1 MQISKLLPF
10 IIPGLLFQLF
20 MQALFIA
27 RTVKD
32 SSLTSAKR
40 SIHALA
46 IVIFGLPAIS
56 VRLFNAGKLQQGDL
70 SRDEVETANHY
81 SIKGIFLLLLV
92 AYQVMG
98 LHMLTENI
106 QTQQFTLLIVLL
118 TLSYLLMLLYN
129 LLPEGKRAAT
139 GPLLPIL
146 QLLLCIPI
154 QVIDRSGDNLFLSI
168 IAGFSAINHASL
180 SKAKIFGIASLGTY
194 LIGSTA
200 RTIFFSVHTEMSD
213 LIRYFFVNTLV
224 VLLALIAFYTLK
236 KQMVTSVRL
245 EAALQ
250 KVIEQSEQL
259 KGLAVVEERNRIAM
273 EMHDTVGHKLTAA
286 VITLEAAEDCIRK
299 QPQMALQKVQM
310 SKEQVRQGL
319 SELRS
324 SVRVL
329 RAGGETDF
337 DAALRRLTKEIQFD
351 TGLEF
356 HIIIDTKIGMPPT
369 QAGILLSSIKECA
382 TNAIKHGH
390 ASQADILLGEHKGQL
405 RLTFTDNGCGSSD
418 WRPGSGLTIMR
429 ERIQSIGG
437 TLKTESIPGEGFTV
451 NLTIP
456 VPQITEEVQ

>member
-1 MQISKLLPF
+1 M
-10 IIPGLLFQLF
+10 
-20 MQALFIA
+20 
-27 RTVKD
+27 
-32 SSLTSAKR
+32 
-40 SIHALA
+40 
-46 IVIFGLPAIS
+46 
-56 VRLFNAGKLQQGDL
+56 
-70 SRDEVETANHY
+70 
-81 SIKGIFLLLLV
+81 
-92 AYQVMG
+92 
-98 LHMLTENI
+98 
-106 QTQQFTLLIVLL
+106 
-118 TLSYLLMLLYN
+118 
-129 LLPEGKRAAT
+129 
-139 GPLLPIL
+139 
-146 QLLLCIPI
+146 
-154 QVIDRSGDNLFLSI
+154 
-168 IAGFSAINHASL
+168 
-180 SKAKIFGIASLGTY
+180 
-194 LIGSTA
+194 
-200 RTIFFSVHTEMSD
+200 
-213 LIRYFFVNTLV
+213 NTLV

-405 RLTFTDNGCGSSD
+405 RLTFTGNGCGSSD